1 MGSGLHDLYR
11 LTKRDSKSAAKVLA
25 DAFDDD
31 PLWDRVMRG
40 SSRSKRIFLFE
51 APTRYCLHYGEV
63 CAPSSAL
70 EGIIA
75 WVSGRAA
82 DMTLWRI
89 FRSGALWPGL
99 RMGVRM
105 GRRMQIVFRQILIDR
120 RRYIDNRLSIYLQI
134 LGVSKSFQG
143 KGFGGMMLK
152 FLIRKSNEM
161 GAPIYLETE
170 IEDNVSLYEHFGF
183 TVIKKLIL
191 PMIDVPMWEMARE
204 PER

>member
-1 MGSGLHDLYR
+1 
-11 LTKRDSKSAAKVLA
+11 
-25 DAFDDD
+25 
-31 PLWDRVMRG
+31 
-40 SSRSKRIFLFE
+40 
-51 APTRYCLHYGEV
+51 
-63 CAPSSAL
+63 
-70 EGIIA
+70 
-75 WVSGRAA
+75 
-82 DMTLWRI
+82 
-89 FRSGALWPGL
+89 
-99 RMGVRM
+99 MGVRM

-143 KGFGGMMLK
+143 KGFGGMMLR